1 MASFVEISRYNLIPL
16 SVTSLCGC
24 PCRLLSNNTLSRSCR
39 TPKLNLNFVFHGSQ
53 PLFRVRPTSIFVNR
67 RLIMA
72 VARAEPESI
81 DESNANE
88 EIDKGHELSAAKD
101 SVSEPQHK
109 SSQLR
114 KRIVF
119 GLGIG
124 ISVGGAVLVGG
135 WVFTVALAAAV
146 LLGARE
152 YFELVR
158 SRGITAGMT
167 PPPRYVSRVCSVICA
182 LMPLLT
188 LYFGNIDIS
197 VTSAAFV
204 VAMALLMQRGNPR
217 FAQLSSTM
225 FGLFYCG
232 YLPCFW
238 VKLRCGL
245 AAPALNTRIGAGWP
259 YLLGGQAHWTVG
271 LVATLISFSSII
283 AADTY
288 AFLGGKAIGRTPL
301 TNISPK
307 KTWEG
312 AIVGLGG
319 CIATS
324 VVLSKI
330 LSWPASLL
338 SAIAFGI
345 LNFFGSVF
353 GDLTESMIKRDAGV
367 KDSGSLIPGHGGILD
382 RVDSYIFTGAL
393 AYSFVKILLPLYGL
407 IPSSFSLIQ
416 SLTFSLQSLQL
427 SGICLREENN
437 YKDKINKIYSYFN
450 FSFGFIKIGDRMA
463 KSSFKIEHDFEKRR
477 AEAARIREK
486 YPDRIPVI
494 VEKAERSDIPT
505 IDKKKYLVPA
515 DLTVGQFVYVIRK
528 RIKLSAEKAIFIFVD
543 SVLPPTGAI
552 MSTIYDEKKDEDGF
566 LYVTYSGENTFEYQ
580 RTPAVDDDCGG
591 PSMDDG
597 MEGQRGNRKNHMLLP
612 ILTVNKTFF

>member
-1 MASFVEISRYNLIPL
+1 MASFVKIDRYNLIPL
-16 SVTSLCGC
+16 SVTSLCVC
-24 PCRLLSNNTLSRSCR
+24 PCRPFPQKTLTFAQRS
-39 TPKLNLNFVFHGSQ
+39 PEVKLNLVLHGSASAF
-53 PLFRVRPTSIFVNR
+53 PVRLTRIYIDRRVV
-67 RLIMA
+67 A
-72 VARAEPESI
+72 GVARAEPESL
-81 DESNANE
+81 DEINAKE
-88 EIDKGHELSAAKD
+88 EADKGDDMLPTMKD
-101 SVSEPQHK
+101 SLSEQRHK

-124 ISVGGAVLVGG
+124 FSVGAIVLAGG
-135 WVFTVALAAAV
+135 WVFTVAVAAAV
-146 LLGARE
+146 FLCARE

-167 PPPRYVSRVCSVICA
+167 PPPRYVSRVCSLICA
-182 LMPLLT
+182 LMPILT
-188 LYFGNIDIS
+188 LYFGNIDVS

-204 VAMALLMQRGNPR
+204 VVLALLLQRGNPR

-245 AAPALNTRIGAGWP
+245 AAPVLNTKIRAEWP
-259 YLLGGQAHWTVG
+259 ILLGGQAYWTVG

-330 LSWPASLL
+330 FSWPASWP
-338 SAIAFGI
+338 SAVAFGL
-345 LNFFGSVF
+345 LNFFGSIF

-393 AYSFVKILLPLYGL
+393 AHSFAKILSLLY
-407 IPSSFSLIQ
+407 
-416 SLTFSLQSLQL
+416 
-427 SGICLREENN
+427 R
-437 YKDKINKIYSYFN
+437 
-450 FSFGFIKIGDRMA
+450 
-463 KSSFKIEHDFEKRR
+463 
-477 AEAARIREK
+477 
-486 YPDRIPVI
+486 V
-494 VEKAERSDIPT
+494 
-505 IDKKKYLVPA
+505 
-515 DLTVGQFVYVIRK
+515 
-528 RIKLSAEKAIFIFVD
+528 
-543 SVLPPTGAI
+543 
-552 MSTIYDEKKDEDGF
+552 
-566 LYVTYSGENTFEYQ
+566 
-580 RTPAVDDDCGG
+580 
-591 PSMDDG
+591 
-597 MEGQRGNRKNHMLLP
+597 
-612 ILTVNKTFF
+612 